1 MVAGTTGREGGADEK
16 EGFKTGAKSLN
27 KLWIKKTVKK
37 IADHYR
43 SSWKKYLEEEKSQ
56 LEMFEELALCTL

>member
-37 IADHYR
+37 CR
-43 SSWKKYLEEEKSQ
+43 SISLKLEDIPGGGEKPVGDV
-56 LEMFEELALCTL
+56 

>member
-37 IADHYR
+37 DCR
-43 SSWKKYLEEEKSQ
+43 SLSLKLEEIPGGGEKPVGDV
-56 LEMFEELALCTL
+56 

>member
-1 MVAGTTGREGGADEK
+1 MVAGTTGREGGADEN
-16 EGFKTGAKSLN
+16 EGFKIGAKSLN

-37 IADHYR
+37 KIADHYR
-43 SSWKKYLEEEKSQ
+43 WKKYLEEEKSQ